1 MGLPKVTYGNY
12 NYGAY
17 SRPTAI
23 KYKGGLGEGLA
34 GAAQVVGKMVQEKK
48 QKIKQV
54 GEDSTLISG
63 KFGTAQQVAAGQKLA
78 TEQNSNYLRTEKT
91 EFGENFKQWKLGNIS
106 GEEYEN
112 RKASYESN
120 LRKMGMVA
128 EKFKGDASVE
138 LDFKNTRL
146 TPNDE
151 LRSERREAMEKGLV
165 LMSKEKGIT
174 YYTFETSQGTKK
186 YTSDEIINDKNFFLP
201 KQQYDN
207 YSNKSY
213 LNASA
218 KINTLL
224 KGKPQFHT
232 EKDINGKTYVV
243 ADYEGKKDE
252 IKMSIMKSPLFTSIL
267 KDPTFDAEAY
277 YEDTLQKVT
286 YNDKGERINN
296 DPFTG
301 SDEQMEEIR
310 QSIAENLI
318 TDAQSQGDALSL
330 VQKSST
336 SKPTVSQIKNAN
348 LVDNY
353 NKVLPQAQNFFKNV
367 FPHNKTAATTDMNKI
382 LGKLQELGLTVK
394 PNKSKNQIGYEITGP
409 GGTFQISENSSYEQN
424 FESGKNALGQQ
435 KIYGENTIEEKT
447 QELFSLYLPS
457 DDQE

>member
-17 SRPTAI
+17 ARPTAI

-34 GAAQVVGKMVQEKK
+34 GAAKAIGKIVENKRQEKK
-48 QKIKQV
+48 QI
-54 GEDSTLISG
+54 GEDSTLIAG

-78 TEQNSNYLRTEKT
+78 TEQNSNYFRTEKN
-91 EFGENFKQWKLGNIS
+91 EFGENFKQWKLGNIT

-112 RKASYESN
+112 RRAEYESN
-120 LRKMGMVA
+120 LRKVGMIA

-138 LDFKNTRL
+138 LDLNNTRL
-146 TPNDE
+146 TPDNE
-151 LRSERREAMEKGLV
+151 LRAERREAMEKGLV
-165 LMSKEKGIT
+165 LMSKENGVT

-207 YSNKSY
+207 YSNGSY

-232 EKDINGKTYVV
+232 EKNINGKIYTV
-243 ADYEGKKDE
+243 ADYENKKDE
-252 IKMSIMKSPLFTSIL
+252 IKASIMKSPLFTAIL

-286 YNDKGERINN
+286 YNEKGERVNN

-310 QSIAENLI
+310 QSIAQNLI
-318 TDAQSQGDALSL
+318 TDAQSQGDALGQ
-330 VQKSST
+330 VQKSGT
-336 SKPTVSQIKNAN
+336 SKPTAGQIKNAN

-353 NKVLPQAQNFFKNV
+353 NKVLPKAQNFFKNI

-447 QELFSLYLPS
+447 QELFSLYLDPE
-457 DDQE
+457 DQE

>member
-12 NYGAY
+12 SYGAY

-63 KFGTAQQVAAGQKLA
+63 KFGTAQEVAAGQKLA

-165 LMSKEKGIT
+165 LMSKENGIT

-207 YSNKSY
+207 YSNRSY

-286 YNDKGERINN
+286 YNDKGERVNN

-336 SKPTVSQIKNAN
+336 SKPTTSQIKNAN

>member
-12 NYGAY
+12 SYGAY

-63 KFGTAQQVAAGQKLA
+63 KFGTAQEVAAGQKLA
-78 TEQNSNYLRTEKT
+78 TEQNSNYLRIEKT
-91 EFGENFKQWKLGNIS
+91 EFGENYKQWKLGNIS

-165 LMSKEKGIT
+165 LMSKENGIT

-207 YSNKSY
+207 YSNRSY

-286 YNDKGERINN
+286 YNDKGERVNN

-336 SKPTVSQIKNAN
+336 SKPTTSQIKNAN